1 MDLCGNCGDVRDV
14 GGGRILTEAGN
25 KMGMRKILDGETKSN
40 ILHPAPL
47 TSVDTNKLKCMIFH
61 IKKR

>member
-1 MDLCGNCGDVRDV
+1 VETVGICGMLAEGEYSPKRRTN
-14 GGGRILTEAGN
+14 
-25 KMGMRKILDGETKSN
+25 MGMRKILDGETKSN